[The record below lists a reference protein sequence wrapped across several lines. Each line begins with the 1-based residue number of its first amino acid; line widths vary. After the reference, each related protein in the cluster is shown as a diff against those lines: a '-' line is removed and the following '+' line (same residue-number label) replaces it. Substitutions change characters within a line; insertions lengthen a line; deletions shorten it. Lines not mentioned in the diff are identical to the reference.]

1 MVIEDWSEFD
11 WSEYKTRSLLS
22 NFTWSE
28 DALRDWNDI
37 WTALWRLGFKW
48 QWKNGDTYARV
59 CGDSF
64 KCYTVWNDADR
75 LDGAFP
81 IPQIHVLDEIKE
93 LLMDDVRDDPTIP
106 YTVKAIN
113 DWFNLHYVFRSESGC
128 GQPLLFA
135 DQSEEKG

>member
-1 MVIEDWSEFD
+1 VATTEDLPV
-11 WSEYKTRSLLS
+11 YKTRNLIS

-48 QWKNGDTYARV
+48 QWKNGDRYARV

-64 KCYTVWNDADR
+64 KCYTVWNDANR

-81 IPQIHVLDEIKE
+81 IPQIHVLGEIKE
-93 LLMDDVRDDPTIP
+93 LLLDDPSDDSTIP

-113 DWFNLHYVFRSESGC
+113 DWFNLHYTFKVTLDLHGE
-128 GQPLLFA
+128 
-135 DQSEEKG
+135 D

>member
-1 MVIEDWSEFD
+1 MRKHLEIGITFG
-11 WSEYKTRSLLS
+11 LLFGDS
-22 NFTWSE
+22 VSSGNG
-28 DALRDWNDI
+28 R
-37 WTALWRLGFKW
+37 
-48 QWKNGDTYARV
+48 NGDRYARV

-93 LLMDDVRDDPTIP
+93 LLLDDPGDDPDIP

-113 DWFNLHYVFRSESGC
+113 DWFNLHYVFKVSLDLHGE
-128 GQPLLFA
+128 
-135 DQSEEKG
+135 D

>member
-1 MVIEDWSEFD
+1 MAIED

-37 WTALWRLGFKW
+37 WAALWRLGFKW
-48 QWKNGDTYARV
+48 QWKNGDRYARV
-59 CGDSF
+59 RGNSF

-93 LLMDDVRDDPTIP
+93 LLMDDIRDDPTILD
-106 YTVKAIN
+106 TVDAIN
-113 DWFNLHYVFRSESGC
+113 DWLDLHYVLRGSLSLNGE
-128 GQPLLFA
+128 
-135 DQSEEKG
+135 D